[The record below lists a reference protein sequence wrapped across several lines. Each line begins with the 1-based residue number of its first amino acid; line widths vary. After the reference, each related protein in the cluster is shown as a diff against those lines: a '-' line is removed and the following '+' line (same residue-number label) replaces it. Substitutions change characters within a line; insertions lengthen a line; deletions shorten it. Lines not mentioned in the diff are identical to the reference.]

1 MPLPGKPVG
10 EPEPAS
16 MPSTASHAHISREEH
31 GYCNTLHDE
40 GLDHPFRKL
49 LLMRDMCSCF
59 GKSYNLIAGE
69 G

>member
-1 MPLPGKPVG
+1 
-10 EPEPAS
+10 